1 MNYEE
6 LNKRIDENTEKI
18 ISNIE
23 KIEHNSTK
31 IDNNTEKIQQN
42 SYALEILKDY
52 KRQNKRLFV
61 ILILELIIW
70 VGTLIA
76 FHL

>member
-1 MNYEE
+1 MDYEE
-6 LNKRIDENTEKI
+6 LSKRIDENAEKI

-23 KIEHNSTK
+23 KIEHNKTK
-31 IDNNTEKIQQN
+31 INNNTEKIQQN

-52 KRQNKRLFV
+52 KRQNKRLFI
-61 ILILELIIW
+61 ILILELVIW

-76 FHL
+76 FHI